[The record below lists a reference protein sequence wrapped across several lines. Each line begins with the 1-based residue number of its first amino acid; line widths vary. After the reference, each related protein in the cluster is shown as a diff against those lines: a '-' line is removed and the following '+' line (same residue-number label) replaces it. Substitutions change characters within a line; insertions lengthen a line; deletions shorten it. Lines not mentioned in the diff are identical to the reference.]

1 MKKIYLLVWVVC
13 TAITQL
19 HAQETSNQ
27 LDDKGLR
34 HGIWKGYHE
43 GSKRL
48 RYEGTFEHGKEKG
61 IFKYYDDTKVASLIA
76 TRDFSKGDGSCYITF
91 FDQKGFKV
99 SEGLLVNKVYEG
111 EWRYY
116 HRESKEL
123 MTQEFYNSGKLSGW
137 RKVFFKNTKL
147 AEEVFYTEGKKN
159 GLAKV
164 YSEAGNLIEALTY
177 KNDLLEGTA
186 TYYDGQGIKLYEG
199 QYKKGVRVGMWK
211 FYENDKVVKEVK
223 ARNFS
228 KELIKFEE
236 KRMKVIEKASKNIE
250 KKE

>member
-1 MKKIYLLVWVVC
+1 MKNIYLLVWVVC
-13 TAITQL
+13 TAITTL

-61 IFKYYDDTKVASLIA
+61 IFKYYDDTKAAPIIA
-76 TRDFSKGDGSCYITF
+76 TRDFSKGDGSCYVTF
-91 FDQKGFKV
+91 FDQKGNKV
-99 SEGLLVNKVYEG
+99 SEGLLINKLFQG
-111 EWRYY
+111 EWKYY
-116 HRESKEL
+116 HKESKEI
-123 MTQEFYNSGKLSGW
+123 MTQEFYTLGKLSGW
-137 RKVFFKNTKL
+137 RKVFFKNAKL
-147 AEEVFYTEGKKN
+147 AEEVFYSEGKKN
-159 GLAKV
+159 GIARI
-164 YSEAGNLIEALTY
+164 YSEAGKVIEALNY
-177 KNDLLEGTA
+177 KNDVLEGIA

-211 FYENDKVVKEVK
+211 FYENEKIVKEVK
-223 ARNFS
+223 AKNFS

-236 KRMKVIEKASKNIE
+236 KRMKLIENSSRE
-250 KKE
+250 KDKK